1 MKYSKEFKL
10 ECVMKYKNGEHIK
23 DPPGTK
29 HRHFY
34 KQVLKWVQQYDSLG
48 ELALE
53 HNRPTLSIED
63 RIKLFIKVENGESYT
78 SVARSAGTHESQ
90 LIKWHKIYL
99 QDGIEGLQSLKRGK
113 PKVSK
118 KPKVVKPLEQMSP
131 EEKIKYYEERLEYL
145 EAENAYLKKLKALV
159 EGRQD
164 RQQTKE

>member
-10 ECVMKYKNGEHIK
+10 ECVMKYKNGEYIK

-29 HRHFY
+29 HKHFHN
-34 KQVLKWVQQYDSLG
+34 QVLKWVQQYDSLG

-53 HNRPTLSIED
+53 HNRPTLSVKEKIGLIA
-63 RIKLFIKVENGESYT
+63 RVENGESYT

-113 PKVSK
+113 SKMSK
-118 KPKVVKPLEQMSP
+118 KTYIEKSLDQMTP
-131 EEKIKYYEERLEYL
+131 EEKNKYYEERLEYL
-145 EAENAYLKKLKALV
+145 EAENAYLKKLRALIQSK
-159 EGRQD
+159 QD
-164 RQQTKE
+164 QQRKKK